1 MQNLYF
7 KCAKTGKK
15 TGVVCQNAQEFA
27 LQRAKTRKN
36 LHQSVPKCARVA
48 PWYAKQSKNV
58 WNGALMVNLKEKVDN
73 STIMC
78 YNREWKS

>member
-1 MQNLYF
+1 M
-7 KCAKTGKK
+7 
-15 TGVVCQNAQEFA
+15 
-27 LQRAKTRKN
+27 RKN

-58 WNGALMVNLKEKVDN
+58 WNEALTVNLKEKVDK

-78 YNREWKS
+78 YNRK